1 LFEKPLRVGVTTV
14 SAVAVVAALVAL
26 ALGSGQAEPS
36 VAAKA
41 PKVDGHGFPRTLSF
55 WKCGNDPAIA
65 KRDMSVG
72 YAACPDPAVLR
83 RLNPKGIFLLT
94 PGLFPKNLNEYGGM
108 HVTYGQGLWYWRH
121 GIAWKNGGCDTAPG
135 PVNLG
140 CIREFDLDWDY
151 LWNANG
157 TLAGINNGTDGHRG
171 WNLVD
176 PTGKGTRE
184 LVAKFFAYT
193 AKVDGLY
200 TKPWDG
206 VFSDNWTYSA
216 LGQGWAYGPNIDA
229 NRDGKVDN
237 QATLRRGWNDGLNEV
252 GNRIRSY
259 LPGKTVA
266 GNGSWFPMWLGY
278 NGTDRL
284 GWLKASNAT
293 MVDDLQDWYN
303 NGAGGPPKLLQ
314 IASRWLAFKD
324 PSGLPRYVLFREK
337 ALTNSGALLNI
348 PSNGNPNNPKYL
360 LNPGVMR
367 SMRWGLTLALMGG
380 AYYEIVVQ
388 RWDSTL
394 WWYDEYDGGKGI
406 RRRGYLG
413 QALGPPVRLG
423 AGRVWRRNFQK
434 GIALNNS
441 TSKAVRINL
450 KRPFRHLRGPQ
461 NPHLNNGRIV
471 TSVTLKGHDG
481 LILLNV
487 KR

>member
-1 LFEKPLRVGVTTV
+1 
-14 SAVAVVAALVAL
+14 
-26 ALGSGQAEPS
+26 
-36 VAAKA
+36 
-41 PKVDGHGFPRTLSF
+41 
-55 WKCGNDPAIA
+55 
-65 KRDMSVG
+65 
-72 YAACPDPAVLR
+72 
-83 RLNPKGIFLLT
+83 
-94 PGLFPKNLNEYGGM
+94 
-108 HVTYGQGLWYWRH
+108 
-121 GIAWKNGGCDTAPG
+121 
-135 PVNLG
+135 
-140 CIREFDLDWDY
+140 
-151 LWNANG
+151 
-157 TLAGINNGTDGHRG
+157 
-171 WNLVD
+171 
-176 PTGKGTRE
+176 
-184 LVAKFFAYT
+184 
-193 AKVDGLY
+193 
-200 TKPWDG
+200 
-206 VFSDNWTYSA
+206 
-216 LGQGWAYGPNIDA
+216 
-229 NRDGKVDN
+229 
-237 QATLRRGWNDGLNEV
+237 
-252 GNRIRSY
+252 
-259 LPGKTVA
+259 
-266 GNGSWFPMWLGY
+266 MWLGY